1 VNLQPAELQTVR
13 NILQRHVPEFEVWAF
28 GSRVHGRHLKPH
40 SDLDLAIITSDPL
53 PLTRFLDL
61 KAAFS
66 ESDLP
71 YRVDVI
77 DWASTQPGFRTL
89 VESCHEIIAAPAAGH

>member
-1 VNLQPAELQTVR
+1 M
-13 NILQRHVPEFEVWAF
+13 
-28 GSRVHGRHLKPH
+28 
-40 SDLDLAIITSDPL
+40 AIITSDPL

>member
-1 VNLQPAELQTVR
+1 MLQPSELLTVR
-13 NILQRHVPEFEVWAF
+13 NILIHHVPEFEVWAF

-40 SDLDLAIITSDPL
+40 SDLDLAIKTTNPL
-53 PLTRFLDL
+53 SLNRFLDL

-71 YRVDVI
+71 YRVDLI
-77 DWASTQPGFRTL
+77 DWASTEPGFRTL
-89 VESCHEIIAAPAAGH
+89 VESCHELLVAPTFGH

>member
-1 VNLQPAELQTVR
+1 VNLRPKELQTVK
-13 NILQRHVPEFEVWAF
+13 NILMRHVPEFEVRAF
-28 GSRVHGRHLKPH
+28 GSRVHGRQLKPH
-40 SDLDLAIITSDPL
+40 SDLDLAIMTRDPL

-66 ESDLP
+66 DSDLP

-77 DWASTQPGFRTL
+77 DWASTEPRFRRL
-89 VESCHEIIAAPAAGH
+89 VESCHEVLAAP

>member
-1 VNLQPAELQTVR
+1 VKVQPSELQTVR
-13 NILQRHVPEFEVWAF
+13 NILIRHVPEFEVWAF

-40 SDLDLAIITSDPL
+40 SDLDLAIMTNDPL
-53 PLTRFLDL
+53 PLNLFLDL

-71 YRVDVI
+71 YRVDLI
-77 DWASTQPGFRTL
+77 DWATTQPVFRTI
-89 VESCHEIIAAPAAGH
+89 VESCHEILANPASGH